1 VIARSR
7 LLSYAGALLAATE
20 LPLTA
25 GAATSPQS
33 PPHRDEAVPMPVI
46 KQSRYPH
53 SETVARLS
61 RSIAQGGNTL
71 FATIDQ
77 TAAARQAGMTLRPTS
92 LIIFGNPKAG
102 TLLMEASPLVALDL
116 PLKLLVWEDRGVVSV
131 AYTPM
136 SEVANRYTISG
147 KESVIAAIDTG
158 LTTLTDSVV

>member
-1 VIARSR
+1 
-7 LLSYAGALLAATE
+7 
-20 LPLTA
+20 
-25 GAATSPQS
+25 
-33 PPHRDEAVPMPVI
+33 MPVI

-61 RSIAQGGNTL
+61 QSIAQGGNTL

-102 TLLMEASPLVALDL
+102 TLLMEAFPLVALDL

-136 SEVANRYTISG
+136 SELATRYTISG
-147 KESVIAAIDTG
+147 KESVIAAIDAG
-158 LTTLTDSVV
+158 LTSLTDSVV